1 MQLLKCRTIRLGQC
15 RKQPQLDSSLV
26 CQVCWV
32 EEQQGRGDVQA
43 ESQQLSAVVST
54 PERAGLKS
62 LLRGAALTD
71 APSLAVLTP
80 LRAEA
85 NSLLSVRR
93 YNGKRLLWSR
103 NLPHKA
109 KGL

>member
-1 MQLLKCRTIRLGQC
+1 M
-15 RKQPQLDSSLV
+15 

-32 EEQQGRGDVQA
+32 EEQQGRGGVQA

-71 APSLAVLTP
+71 APSLAVLIP

-93 YNGKRLLWSR
+93 YNGKMLL
-103 NLPHKA
+103 
-109 KGL
+109 